1 MSEQRSF
8 LKGRSCQWLFIFRR
22 ANISMFHGDGP
33 RVKHHIER
41 PITDVV
47 VTENLIGSLT

>member
-1 MSEQRSF
+1 MSEQRSI
-8 LKGRSCQWLFIFRR
+8 LKACRCHWLFIFRR
-22 ANISMFHGDGP
+22 ASMSVFHGDGP
-33 RVKHHIER
+33 RVKHHIEW

>member
-1 MSEQRSF
+1 VSEQRSF
-8 LKGRSCQWLFIFRR
+8 LNGRSCQWLFIFRC
-22 ANISMFHGDGP
+22 ASMFVFHGDGP